1 MISILH
7 LEIFFEIFKNS
18 NNFSKI
24 KNFSKIR
31 NFQKS
36 IKICPKD
43 QLAWLLI
50 AHGHFYQKI
59 STFFW
64 NFDLIFRNFL
74 EKNFNFTKIKILG
87 PESPHEPSSKK
98 HDKGA
103 AFKSLVKNVV
113 SGKYRNWYFFKLH
126 DDVIVCMSH
135 CYTYCV
141 NHAAW
146 LISFFDWHRLTSSFF
161 IVKGSCRR

>member
-24 KNFSKIR
+24 QNFSKIR

-36 IKICPKD
+36 IKICPKN

-50 AHGHFYQKI
+50 AHGHFYQKNFN
-59 STFFW
+59 FFW

-113 SGKYRNWYFFKLH
+113 SGKYRNWYFL
-126 DDVIVCMSH
+126 I
-135 CYTYCV
+135 
-141 NHAAW
+141 AW
-146 LISFFDWHRLTSSFF
+146 WRHRLHESLLH
-161 IVKGSCRR
+161 ILRESCSMTNIFLTDID